1 MIDGTEIRQ
10 ARERAR
16 LTQEQLAHTLGVSLR
31 TVGNWERG
39 ASVPRSSEA
48 RLRDVLADHL
58 DVAGAGVTLRA
69 ASDAELLAEIARR
82 FTRGRADLEGGGT
95 RGDTPPID
103 LIDAVSAKARSL
115 SNEELGAEA
124 PRKQPGRS
132 PRWRAP
138 DTPG

>member
-1 MIDGTEIRQ
+1 MIDGSEIRQ

-16 LTQEQLAHTLGVSLR
+16 LTQEQLAQALGVSLR

-48 RLRDVLADHL
+48 RVRHVLADHL
-58 DVAGAGVTLRA
+58 GVAGAGVTLRA

-95 RGDTPPID
+95 RGHTTPID
-103 LIDAVSAKARSL
+103 QIVAVSAEAEHLTR
-115 SNEELGAEA
+115 EELGVEA
-124 PRKQPGRS
+124 PRTRPGRS
-132 PRWRAP
+132 RRQPAP
-138 DTPG
+138 EPPG